1 MPSEL
6 TIVISPSKDVQAIFD
21 PVVDN
26 IVKLVNEQYWAVEK
40 RGESVAVG
48 QISIEKTTRSLT
60 LFRPSCWLVG
70 LALQHT
76 W

>member
-1 MPSEL
+1 MTS
-6 TIVISPSKDVQAIFD
+6 TSKDVQAIFD

-48 QISIEKTTRSLT
+48 PISVEKTTHILT
-60 LFRPSCWLVG
+60 LFRLSC
-70 LALQHT
+70 
-76 W
+76 